1 MIYHKPV
8 NDRLWNI
15 LTLPLGRN
23 DFSNSVPLLML
34 FGVTDAATAV
44 EDAAA
49 AAIATAAVAALQYL
63 QGAVN
68 RTRVSATA
76 DRCAANEPHSP
87 LNKHSKNITFYTL
100 PTCPNT
106 VDANKL
112 TLLLNSLDPSL
123 IDGVVSGHTHTIVHN
138 FINGIPVI

>member
-63 QGAVN
+63 QDAGS
-68 RTRVSATA
+68 RTRE
-76 DRCAANEPHSP
+76 RCAIPMS
-87 LNKHSKNITFYTL
+87 YTS
-100 PTCPNT
+100 
-106 VDANKL
+106 VY
-112 TLLLNSLDPSL
+112 
-123 IDGVVSGHTHTIVHN
+123 TI
-138 FINGIPVI
+138 